1 MDENQRKLARLKAEQ
16 RAQTARETQLRNL
29 IDGNNSNLEDKLA
42 VFKTLVRADQA
53 RFTIA
58 LSKMLEETDQDRRC
72 ADKNVT
78 TKPGMLQM
86 HWQHPAIKLRFS
98 LWLANHV
105 GALNIT
111 KKLPHSAELA
121 LESE

>member
-42 VFKTLVRADQA
+42 VFKTLVRADQD

-58 LSKMLEETDQDRRC
+58 LSKMLQKTDQD
-72 ADKNVT
+72 K
-78 TKPGMLQM
+78 
-86 HWQHPAIKLRFS
+86 
-98 LWLANHV
+98 
-105 GALNIT
+105 
-111 KKLPHSAELA
+111 
-121 LESE
+121 